1 MKAVR
6 YEAPRDFAVTDV
18 PMPPVGPL
26 DVRIKINQ
34 SGVCGTDVHLHH
46 GTYIG
51 VYPLTPG
58 HETIGEIDEVGSE
71 VTRFRVGERVTV
83 NPNIYCGHCDYC
95 LAGQLV
101 RCANTEG
108 MGVHR
113 PGFFAEYASA
123 DHRQVFSVDGLEP
136 DTAVFAEPTACAMHG
151 LETLGQRPG
160 GSALVL
166 GAGPTGLLLAQLI
179 GSGGATSVTVADIV
193 PFKLQTAAGLGVDK
207 TVHISRDAAAN
218 IDLLRDASPSGDGYD
233 VVVEATGATAVGNI
247 CVPLARN
254 GGTVLIYGV
263 TRPDER
269 ISVSPFELFRREI
282 TIKGSYAE
290 MTSFA
295 AAIAALRTTRV
306 RTDGIISHRFSLDDY
321 GKALDTLTSDPTA
334 HKVVIAVAGGTA

>member
-1 MKAVR
+1 MRAVR
-6 YEAPRDFAVTDV
+6 YEAPGDFAVTDV

-26 DVRIKINQ
+26 EVRIRIHQ
-34 SGVCGTDVHLHH
+34 TGVCGTDVHLHH

-58 HETIGEIDEVGSE
+58 HETVGEIDAVGTE
-71 VTRFRVGERVTV
+71 VTRFRPGQRVTV

-95 LAGQLV
+95 LAGQLG

-113 PGFFAEYASA
+113 PGFFAEYVSA

-160 GSALVL
+160 GSALVI
-166 GAGPTGLLLAQLI
+166 GAGPTGLLLSQLI
-179 GSGGATSVTVADIV
+179 GRGGATSITVADIV
-193 PFKLQTAAGLGVDK
+193 PFKLETATRLGVDS
-207 TVHISRDAAAN
+207 TVPLTRDTDQN
-218 IDLLRDASPSGDGYD
+218 IDLLRKASPSGDGYD
-233 VVVEATGATAVGNI
+233 VVVEATGVTAVGDI
-247 CVPLARN
+247 CVPLTRN
-254 GGTVLIYGV
+254 GGTVLVYGV

-269 ISVSPFELFRREI
+269 LSVSPFELFRREI

-295 AAIAALRTTRV
+295 AAIAALRTGRV
-306 RTDGIISHRFSLDDY
+306 RTDGVITHRFPLDDY
-321 GKALDTLTSDPTA
+321 GKALQTLTSDPTA
-334 HKVVIAVAGGTA
+334 HKVVVVVAKA

>member
-1 MKAVR
+1 MRAVR
-6 YEAPRDFAVTDV
+6 YEAPGDFAVTDV

-26 DVRIKINQ
+26 EVRIRIHQ
-34 SGVCGTDVHLHH
+34 TGVCGTDVHLHH

-58 HETIGEIDEVGSE
+58 HETVGEIDEVGPE
-71 VTRFRVGERVTV
+71 VTRFRPGQWVTV

-95 LAGQLV
+95 LAGQLG

-113 PGFFAEYASA
+113 PGFFAEYVSA

-160 GSALVL
+160 GSALVI
-166 GAGPTGLLLAQLI
+166 GAGPTGLLLSQLI
-179 GSGGATSVTVADIV
+179 GRGGATSITVADIV
-193 PFKLQTAAGLGVDK
+193 PFKLETATRLGVDS
-207 TVHISRDAAAN
+207 TVPLTRDAAQS
-218 IDLLRDASPSGDGYD
+218 IDLLRKASPNGDGYD
-233 VVVEATGATAVGNI
+233 VVVEATGVTAVGDI
-247 CVPLARN
+247 CVPLTRN
-254 GGTVLIYGV
+254 GGTVLVYGV

-269 ISVSPFELFRREI
+269 LSVSPFELFRREI
-282 TIKGSYAE
+282 TIRGSYAE

-295 AAIAALRTTRV
+295 AAIAALRTGRV
-306 RTDGIISHRFSLDDY
+306 RTDGIITHRFPLDDY
-321 GKALDTLTSDPTA
+321 GKALQTLTSDPTA
-334 HKVVIAVAGGTA
+334 HKVVVVVAKA

>member
-6 YEAPRDFAVTDV
+6 YEAPGDFAVTDV

-218 IDLLRDASPSGDGYD
+218 IDLLRDSSPNGDGYD
-233 VVVEATGATAVGNI
+233 VVVEATGVTAVGNI
-247 CVPLARN
+247 CVPLTRN

-295 AAIAALRTTRV
+295 AAIAALRTARV
-306 RTDGIISHRFSLDDY
+306 RTDGVISHRFPLEDY

>member
-6 YEAPRDFAVTDV
+6 YEAPGDFAVTDV

-26 DVRIKINQ
+26 DVLIKIHQ
-34 SGVCGTDVHLHH
+34 SGVCGTDLHLHH

-58 HETIGEIDEVGSE
+58 HETIGEVVEVGRD
-71 VTRFRVGERVTV
+71 VTRFRPAQRVTV
-83 NPNIYCGHCDYC
+83 NPNIYCGHCEYC

-123 DHRQVFSVDGLEP
+123 DHRQVFPVDGLEP
-136 DTAVFAEPTACAMHG
+136 DTAVFCEPTACAMHG
-151 LETLGQRPG
+151 LETLDLRPG

-193 PFKLQTAAGLGVDK
+193 PFKLATAAELGVDK
-207 TVHISRDAAAN
+207 TVHISKDAAEN
-218 IDLLRDASPSGDGYD
+218 IEVLRDASPNGDGYD
-233 VVVEATGATAVGNI
+233 VVVEATGVTAVGNI
-247 CVPLARN
+247 CVSLTRN
-254 GGTVLIYGV
+254 GGTVLVYGV
-263 TRPDER
+263 ARPDER
-269 ISVSPFELFRREI
+269 LSVSPFELFRREI

-295 AAIAALRTTRV
+295 AAIAALRAGRV
-306 RTDGIISHRFSLDDY
+306 RTDGIISHHFSLDDY
-321 GKALDTLTSDPTA
+321 GKALDTLASDPTA
-334 HKVVIAVAGGTA
+334 HKVVIVAAAS

>member
-1 MKAVR
+1 MRAVR
-6 YEAPRDFAVTDV
+6 YEAPGDFAVTDV

-26 DVRIKINQ
+26 EVRIRIHQ
-34 SGVCGTDVHLHH
+34 TGVCGTDVHLHH

-58 HETIGEIDEVGSE
+58 HETVGEIDEVGPE
-71 VTRFRVGERVTV
+71 VTRFRPGQWVTV

-95 LAGQLV
+95 LAGQLG

-113 PGFFAEYASA
+113 PGFFAEYVSA

-160 GSALVL
+160 GSALVI
-166 GAGPTGLLLAQLI
+166 GAGPTGLLLSQLI
-179 GSGGATSVTVADIV
+179 GRGGATSITVADIV
-193 PFKLQTAAGLGVDK
+193 PFKLETATRLGVDS
-207 TVHISRDAAAN
+207 TVPLTRDTDQN
-218 IDLLRDASPSGDGYD
+218 IDLLRKASPSGDGYD
-233 VVVEATGATAVGNI
+233 VVVEATGVTAVGDI
-247 CVPLARN
+247 CVPLTRN
-254 GGTVLIYGV
+254 GGTVLVYGV

-269 ISVSPFELFRREI
+269 LSVSPFELFRREI

-295 AAIAALRTTRV
+295 AAIAALRTGRV
-306 RTDGIISHRFSLDDY
+306 RTDGIITHRFPLDDY
-321 GKALDTLTSDPTA
+321 GKALQTLTSDPTA
-334 HKVVIAVAGGTA
+334 HKVVVVVAKA

>member
-6 YEAPRDFAVTDV
+6 YEAPGDFAVTDV

-26 DVRIKINQ
+26 DVRIKIHQ

-58 HETIGEIDEVGSE
+58 HETIGEVDEVGAE
-71 VTRFRVGERVTV
+71 VTRFRPGQRVTV

-95 LAGQLV
+95 LAGQLG

-136 DTAVFAEPTACAMHG
+136 DTAVFSEPTACAMHG
-151 LETLGQRPG
+151 LETLDLRPG

-179 GSGGATSVTVADIV
+179 RSGGATSVTVGDIV
-193 PFKLQTAAGLGVDK
+193 PFKLETAVGLGVDN
-207 TVHISRDAAAN
+207 TVHITKDAAEN
-218 IDLLRDASPSGDGYD
+218 IDVLREASPNGDGYD
-233 VVVEATGATAVGNI
+233 VVVEATGVTAVGNI
-247 CVPLARN
+247 CVPLTRN
-254 GGTVLIYGV
+254 GGTVLVYGV

-269 ISVSPFELFRREI
+269 LSVSPFELFRREI

-295 AAIAALRTTRV
+295 AAIAALRTGRV
-306 RTDGIISHRFSLDDY
+306 HTDGIISHRFSLDDY
-321 GKALDTLTSDPTA
+321 GKALETLTSDPTA
-334 HKVVIAVAGGTA
+334 HKVVIAVA